1 VENKP
6 DEVEQMKRTV
16 KSISILP
23 AYGLKAAVALAG
35 AALLSF
41 GLSAAA
47 RADDLAVWDDQTYE
61 GQSAVI
67 EQLNKEFEAAHPG
80 VTIKRTARTFDD
92 MKLTLKL
99 AVSAGD
105 GPVITKVNQGAG
117 DMGAMVKQ
125 GLLLPVDDY
134 IKKYSWDKR
143 QSDSVLA
150 RDRWED
156 GKFGVGKTYGI
167 SGLGEIVGLFYNKK
181 ILDDAGVALPQTFE
195 EFLADLDKLKE
206 KGVAPFMMGSAKEH
220 LALHMIGAI
229 DQAHIDASNRAELD
243 DLIYG
248 RGGSWNTKGNIESAK
263 LVQQ

>member
-1 VENKP
+1 
-6 DEVEQMKRTV
+6 MKRPV

-23 AYGLKAAVALAG
+23 AYRLKAAVALVG

-117 DMGAMVKQ
+117 DMGAMVKEWSCPQ
-125 GLLLPVDDY
+125 
-134 IKKYSWDKR
+134 
-143 QSDSVLA
+143 
-150 RDRWED
+150 
-156 GKFGVGKTYGI
+156 KTGHAQ
-167 SGLGEIVGLFYNKK
+167 V
-181 ILDDAGVALPQTFE
+181 
-195 EFLADLDKLKE
+195 
-206 KGVAPFMMGSAKEH
+206 
-220 LALHMIGAI
+220 
-229 DQAHIDASNRAELD
+229 
-243 DLIYG
+243 
-248 RGGSWNTKGNIESAK
+248 
-263 LVQQ
+263 